1 MKENKWMVIVKG
13 LIIGATMIVPGVSG
27 GTMAIILGIYDRLI
41 WAVSSFHKNVRE
53 NLLFLGVFVLGAG
66 AGLFLFSTPLSW
78 LLENYQAPTI
88 CFFILVV
95 ICGIPVIGKKSGISK
110 VNISVVLYLVLGA
123 VLVVT
128 ISRMPGD
135 FFALQSGAQ
144 KGGWFS
150 LLIAGIASAV
160 ALILPGISFSHFL
173 LILGLYD
180 GLLNAIRNQDFG
192 FLIPLGGGV
201 LLGTFLLSRLLENF
215 MKKYPKQTYL
225 IILGFIIGSVAEL
238 VVKYL

>member
-1 MKENKWMVIVKG
+1 M
-13 LIIGATMIVPGVSG
+13 
-27 GTMAIILGIYDRLI
+27 
-41 WAVSSFHKNVRE
+41 
-53 NLLFLGVFVLGAG
+53 
-66 AGLFLFSTPLSW
+66 
-78 LLENYQAPTI
+78 
-88 CFFILVV
+88 
-95 ICGIPVIGKKSGISK
+95 
-110 VNISVVLYLVLGA
+110 VLYLVLGA

-180 GLLNAIRNQDFG
+180 GLLNAIRNLDFG

-201 LLGTFLLSRLLENF
+201 LLGAFLLSRLLENF